1 MVENGTEKRDTGDTI
16 AAFADLVETSV
27 AYVRQEAGDL
37 VQDKVVEPTRK
48 AGAFVAFAIAAA
60 SALVVGLLFIATGA
74 LILLASL
81 IGWPGALFAVGGV
94 FVLVAAGCTYAKVRS
109 AQS

>member
-1 MVENGTEKRDTGDTI
+1 MAESDTRTQDRGDTI
-16 AAFADLVETSV
+16 AAFTDLVETSV

-60 SALVVGLLFIATGA
+60 SALTIGLLFIAVGA

-94 FVLVAAGCTYAKVRS
+94 FVLVAAGFTYAKVRS